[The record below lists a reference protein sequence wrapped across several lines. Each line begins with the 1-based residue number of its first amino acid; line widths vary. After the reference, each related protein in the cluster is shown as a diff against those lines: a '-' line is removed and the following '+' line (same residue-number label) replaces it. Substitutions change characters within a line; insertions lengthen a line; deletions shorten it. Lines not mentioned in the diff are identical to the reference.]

1 MQMGKFDSVL
11 IACDFDNTLVYTED
25 ALHGGGEI
33 PPVSAENRQAIEY
46 YMRKG
51 GTFCMCTGRAL
62 PAFRPLA
69 AGIPMN
75 GPTVLFNGAAIY
87 DFFQEKYLATAFL
100 PDQIRTHIHQIEAQ
114 MPHITYEI
122 YHDDNSIFAVNPN
135 EITRNHLHLTHS
147 PTVVLGDIDEA
158 PSPISK
164 LLFEDEPARL
174 EQLHALLLC
183 QPWVGDYEVVR
194 SASTLLELTIKGAN
208 KGGMVERL
216 AALLGKDLRNT
227 YCIGDHAND
236 IPMLRLSAIPFAP
249 ANAIE
254 SVRTLPGMHLL
265 PDCRENTLSA
275 MIQVLDKLY

>member
-1 MQMGKFDSVL
+1 MGKFDRVL

-25 ALHGGGEI
+25 ALHSGGEI
-33 PPVSAENRQAIEY
+33 PPVSAENRRAIESF
-46 YMRKG
+46 MAQG
-51 GTFCMCTGRAL
+51 GTFCMSTGRAL

-87 DFFQEKYLATAFL
+87 DFFEEKYLSTAFL
-100 PDQIRTHIHQIEAQ
+100 PDRIREHIHRLEVQ

-135 EITRNHLHLTHS
+135 EITEHHLHLTHS
-147 PTVVLGDIDEA
+147 PTVVLDDIDQA

-164 LLFEDEPARL
+164 LLFEEEPTRL
-174 EQLHALLLC
+174 EQLYALLLR
-183 QPWVGDYEVVR
+183 QPWISDYEVVR

-208 KGGMVERL
+208 KGGMVRQL
-216 AALLGKDLRNT
+216 AALLGKDLGNT

-254 SVRTLPGMHLL
+254 SVRSLPGIHLL
-265 PDCRENTLSA
+265 PDCRENALAA
-275 MIQVLDKLY
+275 MLEVLDSLY

>member
-1 MQMGKFDSVL
+1 MQVGKFDRVL

-25 ALHGGGEI
+25 VLHNGGEI

-46 YMRKG
+46 FMAEG
-51 GTFCMCTGRAL
+51 GTFCISTGRAL
-62 PAFRPLA
+62 PAFRPLS

-100 PDQIRTHIHQIEAQ
+100 PDQIRSHIHQLEQQI
-114 MPHITYEI
+114 PCITYEI

-135 EITRNHLHLTHS
+135 EVTLHHLHLTHS
-147 PTVVLGDIDEA
+147 PTVTLSDIDEA

-164 LLFEDEPARL
+164 LLFEDEPPRL
-174 EQLHALLLC
+174 EQLHALLMR
-183 QPWVGDYEVVR
+183 QPWIGDYEVVR
-194 SASTLLELTIKGAN
+194 SATKLLELTAKGAN

-216 AALLGKDLRNT
+216 VSLLGKDPHHT

-236 IPMLRLSAIPFAP
+236 IPMLQLSAVPFTP

-254 SVRTLPGMHLL
+254 SVRALPGIHIL
-265 PDCRENTLSA
+265 PDCREHTLAA
-275 MIQVLDKLY
+275 MIQVLDELY